1 MGLLRRVRAAL
12 AMLAIAIT
20 FGAMSGAAS
29 ADDPLTPPTTQVE
42 SGADIKGVG
51 GGKTDEGMVSFDIS
65 AHQRGTDGPAF
76 GHVSATFHMPTGSL
90 SVYVRVDCVSVQ
102 SIVVGGV
109 ELRRASIGGAVERTN
124 HPVFTLGRRAIV
136 WIEDQGQPSD
146 ANATV
151 GDDFVFSTLI
161 TDCRTTPYSGE
172 INNVDSGNITIK
184 LG

>member
-1 MGLLRRVRAAL
+1 MGLLRRVRAPL

-29 ADDPLTPPTTQVE
+29 ADDPLTPPTTEIE

-51 GGKTDEGMVSFDIS
+51 GGKANGDQVSFDIS

-76 GHVSATFHMPTGSL
+76 GHVGVTFNSMPGSPSIYL
-90 SVYVRVDCVSVQ
+90 RVDCVNVLSV
-102 SIVVGGV
+102 VVDGV